1 MEALGLGKVQRQ
13 VMRQDAPL
21 GGASLACR
29 ATGFRRDH
37 LRAFAQRIEV
47 VNKTE
52 ARIMGSKN
60 TPLRVLAASNG
71 VESAANGV
79 RTFVD

>member
-29 ATGFRRDH
+29 ATGFRRNH
-37 LRAFAQRIEV
+37 LRALAQRVEV
-47 VNKTE
+47 SEHEV
-52 ARIMGSKN
+52 RIMGSHN
-60 TPLRVLAASNG
+60 ELLRVLTSSNG
-71 VESAANGV
+71 VEPAANGV
-79 RTFVD
+79 RIYVD